1 MHLYL
6 DIETIP
12 GQRPGLRD
20 EIAAKITPPG
30 NYKKAD
36 TIAAWEADEKPALVE
51 EAFRKTSFD
60 GGVGHVVS
68 IAYAIDDGEVDGIGP
83 GMADRHWC
91 AVPWQDGSA
100 WKPDY
105 SNWESIEAERLEM
118 TFRAMTRALQAAAN
132 AAMKHPFGP
141 GRGYVTRQADGSL
154 VDCDAL
160 IGPVTVV
167 AHHADFDIRF
177 LFHRA
182 VVLGVRLPWWFPVN
196 ARPNHFFNGAPA
208 VFDTMTYWA
217 GYGGRIGQ
225 DRLCAALGIE
235 RGDDIPGSEV
245 YDRWLAGD
253 GEAIWNHNKADV
265 ERLRAIHRRLT
276 FWKPPEPAPTASE
289 LDSLISEIP
298 LRPLDSLE
306 GQADV

>member
-20 EIAAKITPPG
+20 EIAAKILPPG
-30 NYKKAD
+30 NISKPE
-36 TIAAWEADEKPALVE
+36 TIAAWEAEKKPDLVE

-60 GGVGHVVS
+60 GSVGHICS

-83 GMADRHWC
+83 GMADPHWC
-91 AVPWQDGSA
+91 AVPWPDGST

-105 SNWESIEAERLEM
+105 GHWESIEAERLA
-118 TFRAMTRALQAAAN
+118 TAFTIMTRELQDAAN
-132 AAMKHPFGP
+132 AAVKHHLGP
-141 GRGYVTRQADGSL
+141 GRGYVTRQRDGSL
-154 VDCDAL
+154 VDCQAHID
-160 IGPVTVV
+160 VTVV
-167 AHHADFDIRF
+167 AHHADFDLRF

-182 VVLGVRLPWWFPVN
+182 VVLGVPIPRWFPVN
-196 ARPNHFFNGAPA
+196 ARANHWSPGGPA

-235 RGDDIPGSEV
+235 RGDDIGGAEV

-265 ERLRAIHRRLT
+265 ERLRQVHRRLT
-276 FWKPPEPAPTASE
+276 FWTPPATEEPRVPMDVLASDSE
-289 LDSLISEIP
+289 EHLD
-298 LRPLDSLE
+298 
-306 GQADV
+306 V